1 MKRKVDKAVRTAKR
15 NVLTAKIKRAEKA
28 MKNYHDWIKSQF
40 SDWETT
46 IVFRCNICGQDVEVY
61 TDENVLMQ
69 LDIIEELESHLT
81 SEHDSNEWI
90 NYKELEE
97 DNPLPYFDHK
107 GKQIT
112 SEQYDKRY
120 MD

>member
-1 MKRKVDKAVRTAKR
+1 MRITEIKTY
-15 NVLTAKIKRAEKA
+15 VLVADNADVSLTSSAQ
-28 MKNYHDWIKSQF
+28 D
-40 SDWETT
+40 T
-46 IVFRCNICGQDVEVY
+46 ILVEIY